1 MSNRGPDL
9 SRWEKRGGGGTEDE
23 SVKLP
28 IETQGV
34 RVPPRQ
40 SRSGQ
45 ARNEHCR
52 LPGDWQASKR
62 MQ

>member
-1 MSNRGPDL
+1 MIALGKARRRRTVDET
-9 SRWEKRGGGGTEDE
+9 EKP
-23 SVKLP
+23 S

-34 RVPPRQ
+34 QVPFRQ

-45 ARNEHCR
+45 AGNEHCR
-52 LPGDWQASKR
+52 LPGDWQALKR